1 MSLVDFLFSR
11 RQQRMLAA
19 LLLHPARQYGSNELI
34 ALSGPGN
41 GAGRRILDQF
51 ELSGLVLRTSRRNQ
65 RLYAINI
72 SHPVYPELR
81 SICLKT
87 FGLGKTIAEGL
98 TPFRDRIA
106 LAFVFGSIAHGTD
119 RADSDVDLLIVGQV
133 DAFEL
138 GEATEHM
145 EKSLGRSL
153 DLNLYSTAEW
163 DAMKTDRIVTSVVGG
178 AKIMLIGEEP
188 RPAG

>member
-1 MSLVDFLFSR
+1 
-11 RQQRMLAA
+11 MLSA

-51 ELSGLVLRTSRRNQ
+51 ELSGLVLRTSRGNQ
-65 RLYAINI
+65 RLYSINI
-72 SHPVYPELR
+72 SHPVFPELR

-87 FGLGKTIAEGL
+87 FGLAETIAEGL
-98 TPFRDRIA
+98 SPFRDRIA

-119 RADSDVDLLIVGQV
+119 RAESDVDLLIVGQV

-138 GEATEHM
+138 GETIERI
-145 EKSLGRSL
+145 EKALGRSL
-153 DLNLYSTAEW
+153 DLNLYSPEEW
-163 DAMKTDRIVTSVVGG
+163 GAMKSDRLISSILEGS
-178 AKIMLIGEEP
+178 KIMLLGEEP
-188 RPAG
+188 QGIG